1 MFTQVSFF
9 RIHHVKGKHHL
20 QNASDVNVWLVFRYG
35 FRIIAM
41 EKTAR
46 ELRLHVSYDRNY
58 YGILSLSLSFSFS
71 FSLHFYPIYH
81 KHLRF
86 YFRIISK
93 ATNTRTYRSC
103 LKVNPIYYDCKYA
116 GSFDFNSLF
125 QFNRKAIRDKIFRYA
140 ININRRILELYH

>member
-1 MFTQVSFF
+1 MLDTIGRKLIERLFHRDFSLSKLSNWQENFFPTYQSTVENTWLITNVIDKNVYTGFVF

-58 YGILSLSLSFSFS
+58 YGMLPLFLFLFLSLSLSLFL
-71 FSLHFYPIYH
+71 SLLSYLP
-81 KHLRF
+81 
-86 YFRIISK
+86 
-93 ATNTRTYRSC
+93 
-103 LKVNPIYYDCKYA
+103 
-116 GSFDFNSLF
+116 
-125 QFNRKAIRDKIFRYA
+125 
-140 ININRRILELYH
+140 

>member
-58 YGILSLSLSFSFS
+58 YGILPLFLFLFLSLSPLTS
-71 FSLHFYPIYH
+71 I
-81 KHLRF
+81 
-86 YFRIISK
+86 
-93 ATNTRTYRSC
+93 
-103 LKVNPIYYDCKYA
+103 
-116 GSFDFNSLF
+116 LF
-125 QFNRKAIRDKIFRYA
+125 T
-140 ININRRILELYH
+140 INIYNFTFVSYLRLQTHAHTAAVSRLTQYIMIVNMQEVLISIVCFNLIVKLLEIKYFVMQ